1 MQQQS
6 YRIELPLLA
15 EADTEARLLGHDWIG
30 PEHLLL
36 SVALKPGGV
45 SRAFFERHQ
54 LSLQSLRESVAALV
68 GPSIR
73 AVRDE
78 QPLTISLRAHLAL
91 AHALGAS
98 RGKSEPAFTH
108 DQLLVALLA
117 DDVAGDAVVGAVLEE
132 RTGVSAKEARAELA
146 ALTADR
152 DA

>member
-15 EADTEARLLGHDWIG
+15 EADTEARLLGHHWIG

-36 SVALKPGGV
+36 SVAAKPGGV

-54 LSLQSLRESVAALV
+54 LSLQSLRESVAAVV

-78 QPLTISLRAHLAL
+78 QPLTISRRAHLAL
-91 AHALGAS
+91 AHALGGA
-98 RGKSEPAFTH
+98 RGKGDPAFTH
-108 DQLLVALLA
+108 DGLLVALLA